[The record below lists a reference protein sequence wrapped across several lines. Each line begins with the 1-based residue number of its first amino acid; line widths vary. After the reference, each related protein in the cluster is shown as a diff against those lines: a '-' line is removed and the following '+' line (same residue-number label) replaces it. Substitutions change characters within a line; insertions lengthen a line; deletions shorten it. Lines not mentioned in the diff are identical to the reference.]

1 MRGDLPKVFAN
12 KIEKNLNNSQDI
24 YYEDNFR
31 NNLNTKDAR
40 TVNKKIADIFDSANF
55 VYKSNVK
62 ITTKDKVISKTI
74 VGRRG
79 NYLLTMNNEVIN
91 IDEIVDIVQL

>member
-24 YYEDNFR
+24 FYEDSLRSNGGLR
-31 NNLNTKDAR
+31 DAR
-40 TVNKKIADIFDSANF
+40 TLNKKIADIFDSSNF

-62 ITTKDKVISKTI
+62 ITTRDKAISKTI

-79 NYLLTMNNEVIN
+79 NYLLTMDNEAIS
-91 IDEIVDIVQL
+91 IDEIVDINPL